1 LFTENSV
8 LMTVLPTEK
17 NLTADRLAQYVKRNR
32 CERFLRFSLF
42 KSEADKF
49 ARRYGVRFETLSPL
63 LAESGQSYEREVVSE
78 LEAEGGHVKDLVN
91 KPSADFLDTI
101 AAQIEPKV
109 FYYQAKLASFIG
121 QIECEGIADLILV
134 EKTAAD
140 AFNVCVIDI
149 KSSRRE
155 TTGYRLQVAFY
166 ARLLEE
172 MFTRRNWTINN
183 LTGAIHLKGKTL
195 SVDTIDAFELGLYA
209 DEIERLVATENS
221 DVVRVVKAAFADTTY
236 HLNYN
241 CDGCRFNAACFVQA
255 AETEDLSLI
264 PQLTAT
270 EKLVL
275 KTEGYGTLRK
285 VAALFEYRQ
294 KEMVSA
300 ETDSGEAE
308 RLNKNWALSGKL
320 PVIAQ
325 RARAAL
331 HRFDKTIEFRS
342 FVVGSDFGTLPDT
355 SRYPE
360 LVRVFIDTQHDYLN
374 DRLYMFS
381 AVVAGAARSREIC
394 EIAAAPPD
402 DECEQQLLISGV
414 QKVLQAIAETADST
428 HAPVHFYLFDR
439 RSQESLKAA
448 LTRHF
453 AVLCAIP
460 AFYDLLTASPTLSQP
475 MISFLADDV
484 AARRNLKNL
493 GQNLYQVAGEMKFDW
508 AGERKIK
515 ERFRA
520 KIFDNFRKY
529 SRSEDGGE
537 FAPAESGST
546 DARDVW
552 IEASARFGTEIPL
565 EYVYAAWGELEA
577 PENVSDAAR
586 MQLEGFLGTTI
597 EELRELAILRCR
609 ALQYIE
615 ESFGYKNREIEK
627 QELNLTRLH
636 EVEIEPEEVPL
647 TRAIEDFLYL
657 EHHARRQEAYLFFAF
672 PPDVRAASGRCA
684 VIRNEELREENKAL
698 LAEFS
703 FSDVRGN
710 TPSAVEQKMLRFRE
724 GDWVV
729 LNELRNENGK
739 FPSAKSIVTGR
750 LAIVEK
756 VGEEKIVLRL
766 SSMCKASAFR
776 YAHRLFKPVAGKLYT
791 IDQMLD
797 DFNSDK
803 FLLACRQAEL
813 TNPLY
818 RWLSDAEEGKQA
830 RLIRPSRK
838 RTAQTIAALANKAQQ
853 PHNLTAAQEEIIGNL
868 LEEKAFVLQGPPGTG
883 KSHTLG
889 FAVLARILALKVQG
903 KPLRVAIS
911 AKTHSAVKIA
921 LGSIAKRAKILKEN
935 ISGEPILA
943 PLENLKVYK
952 LCHEMSE
959 QLPDGVTAI
968 SPDGDEDIK
977 AAAQWDKLENEDI
990 LIIGGTPGMLYNLIK
1005 RGANRGKTDINWAAQ
1020 YFDLVVV
1027 DEASQMGLAEALTA
1041 AAFLKSDG
1049 QFIAIGD
1056 HRQMP
1061 PILAHAWDRESRR
1074 DLEKIKPHL
1083 SIFEFLKES
1092 GFRVEALDESFRIP
1106 AEVAE
1111 FLDAHIYTHDGVKF
1125 HSKNKQRIDRIESFD
1140 EAWLAAV
1147 FAPEHPLVLLEHGES
1162 QSAHA
1167 NEFEADLVEKII
1179 RLAKEKLN
1187 LDEKEG
1193 IGIVVPHRAQKALL
1207 QMRLPHLA
1215 DSIDTVER
1223 FQGGERD
1230 LIIVSATVSSR
1241 DFAAAEMEF
1250 LLDPRRLTVAISR
1263 PKRKIIVVASQTVF
1277 NLIPSNLDDYERGA
1291 LWKHLARD
1299 CRQKTLWQ
1307 GEISNHGIKVC
1318 AK

>member
-1 LFTENSV
+1 
-8 LMTVLPTEK
+8 MTLPTER
-17 NLTADRLAQYVKRNR
+17 NLTADRLAQYIKRNG

-42 KSEADKF
+42 KSEADNF
-49 ARRYGVRFETLSPL
+49 ARRYSVRLESLSPL
-63 LAESGQSYEREVVSE
+63 LSESGQTYEREVVRQ
-78 LEAEGGHVKDLVN
+78 LEETGTSVQDLVN
-91 KPSADFLDTI
+91 KPSADFLERL
-101 AAQIEPKV
+101 AAQTERKV
-109 FYYQAKLASFIG
+109 FYYQAKLAAAIG
-121 QIECEGIADLILV
+121 MIECEGIADLILV
-134 EKTAAD
+134 EKLSAD
-140 AFNVCVIDI
+140 LFNVCIIDI

-166 ARLLEE
+166 ARLIEE
-172 MFTRRNWTINN
+172 MFASRNWRIND
-183 LTGAIHLKGKTL
+183 LTGAIHLKDKTL
-195 SVDTIDAFELGLYA
+195 APDEIETFELGLYA
-209 DEIERLVATENS
+209 DEIERLVAVEKS
-221 DVVRVVKAAFADTTY
+221 DVVRVVKSAFADTAY

-241 CDGCRFNAACFVQA
+241 CDGCRYNAACFVQA

-270 EKLVL
+270 EKFVL
-275 KTEGYGTLRK
+275 KKEGCETLSK
-285 VAALFEYRQ
+285 VAALYEYGQR
-294 KEMVSA
+294 EMTPA
-300 ETDSGEAE
+300 PATADKAKT
-308 RLNKNWALSGKL
+308 LNKSWALSGKM
-320 PVIAQ
+320 PIINQ

-331 HRFDKTIEFRS
+331 HRFDKQTDFRS
-342 FVVGSDFGTLPDT
+342 FIIGSDFGTLPDT
-355 SRYPE
+355 NRFPE
-360 LVRVFIDTQHDYLN
+360 LVRVFVDTQHDYLS

-381 AVVAGAARSREIC
+381 AVVAGPARVREIC
-394 EIAAAPPD
+394 EIADAPPD
-402 DECEQQLLISGV
+402 DDAEQDLLIAGV
-414 QKVLQAIAETADST
+414 QKLLSAIAETADST
-428 HAPVHFYLFDR
+428 HAPVHFYLFDS
-439 RSQESLKAA
+439 RSQEKLKAA

-453 AVLCAIP
+453 AALCAIP
-460 AFYDLLTASPTLSQP
+460 AFYDLLTASPVLSQP

-484 AARRNLKNL
+484 QARRNLKNL

-508 AGERKIK
+508 MGGERNVK

-529 SRSEDGGE
+529 SRSETGE
-537 FAPAESGST
+537 LAPANIATADSN
-546 DARDVW
+546 DVW

-565 EYVYAAWGELEA
+565 EYAYAAWGELEA
-577 PENVSDAAR
+577 PENLSDAAR
-586 MQLEGFLGTTI
+586 KQIEGFLGTTT
-597 EELRELAILRCR
+597 EELRELAVLRCR
-609 ALQYIE
+609 ALQHIE

-636 EVEIEPEEVPL
+636 EIEIEPEEVPL
-647 TRAIEDFLYL
+647 ARAIEDFLFL
-657 EHHARRQEAYLFFAF
+657 EHHARRQEAYLYLAL

-684 VIRNEELREENKAL
+684 VLRNEDFREENKEQI
-698 LAEFS
+698 AEFS
-703 FSDVRGN
+703 FSNISRN
-710 TPSAVEQKMLRFRE
+710 EPSAADQKMMRFRE

-739 FPSAKSIVTGR
+739 FPPAKSIVTGR
-750 LAIVEK
+750 LAIVKE
-756 VGEEKIVLRL
+756 VNEEKIVLNL
-766 SSMCKASAFR
+766 NSMCKPAAFR
-776 YAHRLFKPVAGKLYT
+776 FAHRLFKPVAGRLYT

-818 RWLSDAEEGKQA
+818 RWLTEAETGKEP

-838 RTAQTIAALANKAQQ
+838 RAAQKIAALANQAQQ
-853 PHNLTAAQEEIIGNL
+853 LHDLTEAQKEIIGDL

-889 FAVLARILALKVQG
+889 FAVLSRIMALKAEG
-903 KPLRVAIS
+903 KPFRVAIS
-911 AKTHSAVKIA
+911 AKTHAAVKIA

-935 ISGEPILA
+935 VTNEPIFA

-952 LCHEMSE
+952 LCHELSE
-959 QLPDGVTAI
+959 TLPEGVTAI
-968 SPDGDEDIK
+968 ETDGGEDMS
-977 AAAQWDKLENEDI
+977 AGAQWDKLEAEDV

-1005 RGANRGKTDINWAAQ
+1005 RGANRGKKEINWAAQ

-1027 DEASQMGLAEALTA
+1027 DEASQMGLAEALTS

-1083 SIFEFLKES
+1083 SIFEFLQRS
-1092 GFRVEALDESFRIP
+1092 GFRSAALDESFRIP

-1111 FLDAHIYTHDGVKF
+1111 FLSEYIYTHDGVSF
-1125 HSKNKQRIDRIESFD
+1125 HSKNRTRINRIDKFE
-1140 EAWLAAV
+1140 EEWLAHV
-1147 FAPEHPLVLLEHGES
+1147 FAPERPLVLVEHNETE
-1162 QSAHA
+1162 SAHA
-1167 NEFEADLVEKII
+1167 NEFEANLIEKII
-1179 RLAKEKLN
+1179 RLAKAKLN
-1187 LDEKEG
+1187 LDETEG

-1207 QMRLPHLA
+1207 QTRLPDLA

-1263 PKRKIIVVASQTVF
+1263 PKQKIIVIASQTVF
-1277 NLIPSNLDDYERGA
+1277 NLIPNNLDDYERGS
-1291 LWKHLARD
+1291 LWKHLYRD
-1299 CRQKTLWQ
+1299 CRQNLLWQ
-1307 GEISNHGIKVC
+1307 GEIEKQMLNIF
-1318 AK
+1318 AR

>member
-1 LFTENSV
+1 
-8 LMTVLPTEK
+8 MILPTEK
-17 NLTADRLAQYVKRNR
+17 NLTADRLAQYVRRNR
-32 CERFLRFSLF
+32 CERFLYFALFQSKADSL
-42 KSEADKF
+42 AD
-49 ARRYGVRFETLSPL
+49 RYGVRFETLSPL
-63 LAESGQSYEREVVSE
+63 LSESGQSFEREVVRE
-78 LEAEGGHVKDLVN
+78 LEEQSAQVEDLFN
-91 KPSADFLDTI
+91 KPSATFIDAVASQTDR
-101 AAQIEPKV
+101 KV
-109 FYYQAKLASFIG
+109 FYYQAKLSSPIG
-121 QIECEGIADLILV
+121 SIQCEGIADLILV
-134 EKTAAD
+134 EKLD
-140 AFNVCVIDI
+140 PNLFNICIIDI

-172 MFTRRNWTINN
+172 MFARRNWKINR
-183 LTGAIHLKGKTL
+183 LTGAIHLKGKTF
-195 SVDTIDAFELGLYA
+195 SPESIDSFDMGLYA
-209 DEIERLVATENS
+209 DEIERLIAAENS
-221 DVVRVVKAAFADTTY
+221 DAVRVVKSEFDNTTY

-241 CDGCRFNAACFVQA
+241 CDGCRYNTVCFVQA
-255 AETEDLSLI
+255 AETEDISLI

-275 KTEGYGTLRK
+275 KTEGYTKLSR
-285 VAALFEYRQ
+285 VAGLFKYGQ
-294 KEMVSA
+294 KEMVPAAANSE
-300 ETDSGEAE
+300 ETS

-320 PVIAQ
+320 PTIAQ

-331 HRFDKTIEFRS
+331 HRFDKTTDFRS
-342 FVVGSDFGTLPDT
+342 FIIGSDFGTLPDT
-355 SRYPE
+355 NCYPE
-360 LVRVFIDTQHDYLN
+360 LIRVFIDTQHDYLN

-381 AVVAGAARSREIC
+381 AVVAGAARSQEIC
-394 EIAAAPPD
+394 EIASAPPD
-402 DECEQQLLISGV
+402 DEIEQQLLVSAV
-414 QKVLQAIAETADST
+414 QKVLLAIAETADST

-453 AVLCAIP
+453 AALCAIP

-508 AGERKIK
+508 TGGERKIK

-520 KIFDNFRKY
+520 KIFDNFRKF
-529 SRSEDGGE
+529 SRSDSGDLS
-537 FAPAESGST
+537 PTESDSNN
-546 DARDVW
+546 REVW

-565 EYVYAAWGELEA
+565 EYAYAVWNELEA
-577 PENVSDAAR
+577 PDDMSDASR
-586 MQLEGFLGTTI
+586 RQLEGFLGTTR
-597 EELRELAILRCR
+597 EELRELGILRCR
-609 ALQYIE
+609 ALQHIE

-636 EVEIEPEEVPL
+636 EIEINPEEVPL
-647 TRAIEDFLYL
+647 SRAIEDFLYL
-657 EHHARRQEAYLFFAF
+657 EHHARRQEAYLFFAL
-672 PPDVRAASGRCA
+672 PPDVRSAAGRCG
-684 VIRNEELREENKAL
+684 ILRNEDLREENKEL
-698 LAEFS
+698 FAEFS
-703 FSDVRGN
+703 FSDIYGGN
-710 TPSAVEQKMLRFRE
+710 PSPTEQSMLRFRP

-739 FPSAKSIVTGR
+739 FLSAKSIVTGR
-750 LAIVEK
+750 LAIVEEI
-756 VGEEKIVLRL
+756 GTEKIILRL
-766 SSMCKASAFR
+766 SSMCKPSEFR
-776 YAHRLFKPVAGKLYT
+776 YAHRLFKPEAGRLYT

-803 FLLACRQAEL
+803 FLAACRQVEL

-818 RWLSDAEEGKQA
+818 SWLTNLEEGKSP
-830 RLIRPSRK
+830 RIIRPSRS
-838 RTAQTIAALANKAQQ
+838 RTAQTVAELANRAQQ
-853 PHNLTAAQEEIIGNL
+853 PFSLTTAQEEIIGDF
-868 LEEKAFVLQGPPGTG
+868 LEEKVFVLQGPPGTG

-889 FAVLARILALKVQG
+889 FAVLARILALKAQS
-903 KPLRVAIS
+903 KPFRVAIS
-911 AKTHSAVKIA
+911 AKTHAAVKIA
-921 LGSIAKRAKILKEN
+921 VGSIAKRAALLQEKLPD
-935 ISGEPILA
+935 EPLLA
-943 PLENLKVYK
+943 QLENLKVYK
-952 LCHEMSE
+952 LCSE
-959 QLPDGVTAI
+959 TSETVPHGVTAI
-968 SPDGDEDIK
+968 SPDGDENAS
-977 AAAQWDKLENEDI
+977 AATQWDKLESEDI

-1005 RGANRGKTDINWAAQ
+1005 RGANRNRKEINWAAQ

-1083 SIFEFLKES
+1083 SIFEFLRES
-1092 GFRVEALDESFRIP
+1092 GFRAAALDESFRIP

-1111 FLDAHIYTHDGVKF
+1111 FLNDHIYSYDGISF
-1125 HSKNKQRIDRIESFD
+1125 HSKNKQRLLVKGEFD
-1140 EAWLAAV
+1140 EKWLEAV
-1147 FAPEHPLVLLEHGES
+1147 FKPENPLVLIEHDED

-1167 NEFEADLVEKII
+1167 NEFEAFLVEKII
-1179 RLAKEKLN
+1179 RAAERNLN
-1187 LDEKEG
+1187 LDAPEG

-1250 LLDPRRLTVAISR
+1250 LLEPRRLTVAISR

-1277 NLIPSNLDDYERGA
+1277 DLIPSDLDEYERGA
-1291 LWKHLARD
+1291 LWKHLYRD
-1299 CRQKTLWQ
+1299 CHQKRFWQ
-1307 GEISNHGIKVC
+1307 AEVLSHKINVF
-1318 AK
+1318 AR